1 MRKDKAQVERKRRH
15 NEEEEAG
22 QSRSGEGEGAAEMP
36 PPPVPTP
43 PPAKKIRK
51 TSDGSTTSQSLS
63 PRKAHKVVVSFSGI
77 SGPTLE
83 TLTEIVNKL
92 GGSVETSNQFCSPIT
107 HVVRSSAS
115 AVSWK
120 VLFAAASCR
129 WVVTTTWLTDSAKEG
144 KFLAEQQCVVFVRV
158 EVCDT
163 RCCSCSSEHPHSYGT
178 RNVAP
183 PLGGKCVR
191 FTTEFMHGKGFS
203 RDMYDALVSKLGGGH
218 IATDDAAAADIVVT
232 ADNERP
238 GDGTLTRAG
247 LIHLLLPPPK

>member
-144 KFLAEQQCVVFVRV
+144 KFLAEQ
-158 EVCDT
+158 
-163 RCCSCSSEHPHSYGT
+163 HYGT